1 MKQQKHLRQS
11 NLALFLGLLLCAA
24 AMRGQQVDEPAGDRT
39 PKPTAGEVEKPVIE
53 TNDATVELQIEKDE
67 GVSLRVSGRRT
78 PEIVKFGSDAIVREG
93 EEVGE
98 VVVIFGDATIDG
110 KVRGNVVV
118 VAGDAKVNGTIGGE
132 LVVPLGSAELGSKAH
147 IEGDVTAIGGGIK
160 ADPEA
165 KVDGNPTEISW
176 TVLEEKFPPVTG
188 VKNWIM
194 HGLILVRPLP

>member
-1 MKQQKHLRQS
+1 M
-11 NLALFLGLLLCAA
+11 
-24 AMRGQQVDEPAGDRT
+24 
-39 PKPTAGEVEKPVIE
+39 
-53 TNDATVELQIEKDE
+53 
-67 GVSLRVSGRRT
+67 

-132 LVVPLGSAELGSKAH
+132 LGVPLGSAELGPRAH

-160 ADPEA
+160 ADPGA
-165 KVDGNPTEISW
+165 KGGGNPTEIFR
-176 TVLEEKFPPVTG
+176 TVLGEKFPAVTR
-188 VKNWIM
+188 VKNLIM
-194 HGLILVRPLP
+194 D